1 MKNISFLKYT
11 AAIGLIVFTLAGC
24 KKTFLDE
31 FNPGNRTTDNY
42 YQDAAGYETLVTSC
56 YPLLRDIT
64 QIRVPTL
71 NGTDLFSSGGWSG
84 TLLFPSQTTQ
94 NGSPYDAYDIRL
106 NSSLGELQSLWDLL
120 YREINRC
127 NAAVERAS
135 AVTNMSDSIKGVRVA
150 EAKFLRSLSY
160 FWAVQQWGDIPMP
173 LS

>member
-135 AVTNMSDSIKGVRVA
+135 AVTNMYASIKGVRVA
-150 EAKFLRSLSY
+150 EAKLLR
-160 FWAVQQWGDIPMP
+160 
-173 LS
+173 